1 MAETAPVHRILVAIE
16 AVDEKNFGR
25 EVAVSRITKVL
36 DQLPP
41 GMTWRFR
48 KGEDQ

>member
-1 MAETAPVHRILVAIE
+1 MTAMTVHKILVAIE
-16 AVDEKNFGR
+16 AVDEKGFGR

-41 GMTWRFR
+41 GMSWRIR
-48 KGEDQ
+48 KGEGQ

>member
-1 MAETAPVHRILVAIE
+1 MTDTHVIVVAIE

-41 GMTWRFR
+41 GMSWSIR
-48 KGEDQ
+48 KGEGR